1 METKT
6 EREDI
11 SAGSRLRP
19 ISLVILTR
27 LSSPVILLSTEL
39 IFFEPMNQ
47 LKTNGGVPLALIL
60 KV

>member
-11 SAGSRLRP
+11 SAGSRLKP
-19 ISLVILTR
+19 TSLVILTR